1 MSFRII
7 CCRFLDTKWEGRG
20 TRCIKKQKS
29 ETRCR
34 GQEGLQDAASENTHC
49 RKTKRRGSEDEAR
62 KRIRDSH
69 TQRKNDEAVFG
80 IVPGLHG
87 VIPVVERLDERASKA
102 GEQSE
107 RSSNSRSARTH
118 KKKCTLTSFEYEEK
132 TSHPQD
138 SAHAIFGCKKC

>member
-1 MSFRII
+1 M
-7 CCRFLDTKWEGRG
+7 
-20 TRCIKKQKS
+20 
-29 ETRCR
+29 
-34 GQEGLQDAASENTHC
+34 SENTLC
-49 RKTKRRGSEDEAR
+49 GKTKRRGSEDEAR

-87 VIPVVERLDERASKA
+87 VIPVVERLDERANKA

-118 KKKCTLTSFEYEEK
+118 EK
-132 TSHPQD
+132 SVP
-138 SAHAIFGCKKC
+138 

>member
-1 MSFRII
+1 MPWTRRTS
-7 CCRFLDTKWEGRG
+7 G
-20 TRCIKKQKS
+20 TQRAKTLIA
-29 ETRCR
+29 E
-34 GQEGLQDAASENTHC
+34 
-49 RKTKRRGSEDEAR
+49 KTKRRGSEDEAR

-69 TQRKNDEAVFG
+69 TQRKNDQAVFG

-87 VIPVVERLDERASKA
+87 LIPVVERLDERASKA

-138 SAHAIFGCKKC
+138 SAHAIFWRDLAQLDADSSRRQPSGYYPKAFSVM